1 MFFSKKPKM
10 HGLIAVCDG
19 TCLPISDI
27 PDEAFA
33 SEMLGKGIAI
43 EPSGKI
49 FYSPV
54 DGKIENVAATG
65 HAFSIST
72 EEGLDILVH
81 VGVDTVSLGG
91 EGFTS
96 SVSSGQRVCAG
107 DRLAEVDIDLIKSRG
122 YSPITAVLVT
132 TPERMTNIEY
142 KYGTT
147 VGGKSTVMTFGI
159 S

>member
-1 MFFSKKPKM
+1 MFFSKKPKKS
-10 HGLIAVCDG
+10 GLTAVCDG
-19 TCLPISDI
+19 RCQPISDI

-33 SEMLGKGIAI
+33 SEMLGNGIAI
-43 EPSGKI
+43 EPSGKM

-65 HAFSIST
+65 HAYSIST
-72 EEGLDILVH
+72 DDGLDILVH
-81 VGVDTVSLGG
+81 IGVDTVTLGG
-91 EGFTS
+91 EGFS
-96 SVSSGQRVCAG
+96 PAVSAGQRVSAG
-107 DRLAEVDIDLIKSRG
+107 DRLAEVDIDLIKTRG
-122 YSPITAVLVT
+122 YSAITAVLVT
-132 TPERMTNIEY
+132 TPERITDIEY